1 MQLSY
6 SIKQACSMTGVGQTK
21 IYEAINQGL
30 LPARKYGRRTLIL
43 ASDLEAFLK
52 NLEVFPSNN
61 SKAAH

>member
-1 MQLSY
+1 
-6 SIKQACSMTGVGQTK
+6 MTGVGQTK